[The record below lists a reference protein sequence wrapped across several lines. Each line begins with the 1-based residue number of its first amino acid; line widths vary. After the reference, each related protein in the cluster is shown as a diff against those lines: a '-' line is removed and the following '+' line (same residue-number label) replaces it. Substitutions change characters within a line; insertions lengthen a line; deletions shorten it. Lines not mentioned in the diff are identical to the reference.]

1 MGFGAFGV
9 LVVLVL
15 FGVFGFVAFEVFL
28 CVFFFW
34 GGRLLLVLRMLWVT
48 GVFVCFGV

>member
-1 MGFGAFGV
+1 M
-9 LVVLVL
+9 VLVL

-28 CVFFFW
+28 CVCVFFFFW
-34 GGRLLLVLRMLWVT
+34 GGGRLLLVLRMLWVT